1 MTYIIPKTFG
11 TRTGSVELADLD
23 TNFDYLTTSLNTI
36 DLSNITGP
44 LNVTGNTV
52 ITGGLTVDTST
63 LVVDSTN
70 NRVGINQATPTYSL
84 DVTGTARVTGNVT
97 LSGTN
102 TLSGATTV
110 SVGGTIY
117 GTDTGSIKA
126 PGTVVQ
132 VVTRRVDTQTS
143 YSVAGN
149 VNGSE
154 ITDMRVTIT
163 PKFANSLILIQW
175 QLHGEGASTHDYVYN
190 VWKNGA
196 IPTGTYAGYNTA
208 SGNTAYSGVAQ
219 AMPYEGDYNST
230 PFTQHMQFID
240 YPNTTSAVIY
250 GPGIKDSYSAA
261 RTWYLNRAVA
271 TPQNGYEV
279 AVSFVTAWEIAQ

>member
-1 MTYIIPKTFG
+1 MTYIIPKSFG
-11 TRTGSVELADLD
+11 DRSGSVELADLD
-23 TNFDYLTTSLNTI
+23 TNFDYLVTSLNTI

-44 LNVTGNTV
+44 LNVTGSTA

-63 LVVDSTN
+63 LVVDATN

-84 DVTGTARVTGNVT
+84 DVTGTMRVTGDAALTT
-97 LSGTN
+97 LSGTT
-102 TLSGATTV
+102 TLNAGAKL
-110 SVGGTIY
+110 Y

-132 VVTRRVDTQTS
+132 VVTSRVDTQTT

-154 ITDMRVTIT
+154 ITAMRVTIT

-175 QLHGEGASTHDYVYN
+175 QLHGEGSATHDYVYN

-196 IPTGTYAGYNTA
+196 VATGTYAGYNTA
-208 SGNTAYSGVAQ
+208 SGNTAYSGIAQ
-219 AMPYEGDYNST
+219 ALPYEGDYSST

-240 YPNTTSAVIY
+240 YPGVTTAVTY
-250 GPGIKDSYSAA
+250 GPGVKDSYSSA
-261 RTWYLNRAVA
+261 RTWYFNRALSA
-271 TPQNGYEV
+271 PQNGYEV